1 MKIQK
6 LYKKL
11 TPYSHP
17 HKFYKYM
24 GTLRGKKRVNSKL
37 LLPNKNFRTLL
48 KIFKL
53 KDYVD
58 QIGFQNLDL
67 KSKLMLD

>member
-1 MKIQK
+1 M
-6 LYKKL
+6 

-17 HKFYKYM
+17 HKFYKHM
-24 GTLRGKKRVNSKL
+24 GTLRGKRRVNFKL
-37 LLPNKNFRTLL
+37 LLPKNFCTLL

-53 KDYVD
+53 KDNLD